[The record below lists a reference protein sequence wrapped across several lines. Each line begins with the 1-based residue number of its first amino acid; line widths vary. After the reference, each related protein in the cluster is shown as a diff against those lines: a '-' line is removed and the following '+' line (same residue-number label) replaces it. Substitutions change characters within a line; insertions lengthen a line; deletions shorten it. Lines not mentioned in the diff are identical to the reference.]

1 MASGD
6 RRNKVVNNILNKVK
20 ILFRKGKFK
29 SNKNTDPSSA
39 ITETET
45 RTTTELEAPPHPTA
59 AIPTLPSSAAAEDTG
74 SSSARATGFPEPA
87 PTTRTPIEHFW
98 LCSTR
103 APIWN
108 AALESLKT
116 HHLRQYK
123 ELQELENKS
132 AEPRSIQDMGKL
144 LELKEETPESRAIVQ
159 RAKQYLPSLASVRG
173 IAMTAA
179 ALDPHK
185 IAPIVCA
192 SVFFTIEVRFP
203 SPP

>member
-1 MASGD
+1 
-6 RRNKVVNNILNKVK
+6 
-20 ILFRKGKFK
+20 
-29 SNKNTDPSSA
+29 
-39 ITETET
+39 
-45 RTTTELEAPPHPTA
+45 
-59 AIPTLPSSAAAEDTG
+59 
-74 SSSARATGFPEPA
+74 
-87 PTTRTPIEHFW
+87 
-98 LCSTR
+98 
-103 APIWN
+103 
-108 AALESLKT
+108 
-116 HHLRQYK
+116 
-123 ELQELENKS
+123 
-132 AEPRSIQDMGKL
+132 MGKL